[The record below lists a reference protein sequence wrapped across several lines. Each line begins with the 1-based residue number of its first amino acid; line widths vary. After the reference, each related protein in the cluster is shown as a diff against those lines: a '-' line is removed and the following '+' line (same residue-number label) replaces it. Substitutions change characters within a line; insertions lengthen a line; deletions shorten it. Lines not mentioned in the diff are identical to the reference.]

1 MCFPQGSR
9 SAESLSIGEKLCMV
23 FIPLVAVVEVLFFT
37 CADCLGVG
45 GGVDDEDGDY
55 DLKDATAGRATNGN
69 NPSPAKRASFFF
81 SHRRNATGRRRKGL
95 LQWEKLSA
103 LAKGSNC

>member
-1 MCFPQGSR
+1 
-9 SAESLSIGEKLCMV
+9 MV

-45 GGVDDEDGDY
+45 GGGENDEDGDY
-55 DLKDATAGRATNGN
+55 SLKDATTGRTVNGN
-69 NPSPAKRASFFF
+69 NLSPAKRASFFF
-81 SHRRNATGRRRKGL
+81 THRRNATGRRRKGL